1 MGLEMQKEQ
10 GSLPQAASDQQK
22 KATGLG
28 SPLFKRDG
36 AYTQTYTYMCV
47 YMRNLS
53 PDLWKTSPRYLVAD
67 SVFVKLPTR

>member
-10 GSLPQAASDQQK
+10 GSLPQAASDQQQ

-36 AYTQTYTYMCV
+36 AYTQTYTYMCI

-53 PDLWKTSPRYLVAD
+53 PIYGQPVLV
-67 SVFVKLPTR
+67 T